1 MKAGHQ
7 SHPSLLLRL
16 QNNAPQNVKRPQCSP
31 SQLLQTFRKTEQP
44 IRLRETINRAQVLDS
59 AEISNAIVL
68 LQINPLKIGKKM
80 QNSDCLYN
88 QPMHHLSE
96 NKCPAYLEKNA
107 KKLLVREE
115 CIE

>member
-1 MKAGHQ
+1 
-7 SHPSLLLRL
+7 
-16 QNNAPQNVKRPQCSP
+16 
-31 SQLLQTFRKTEQP
+31 
-44 IRLRETINRAQVLDS
+44 
-59 AEISNAIVL
+59 
-68 LQINPLKIGKKM
+68 M
-80 QNSDCLYN
+80 QKSDCLYN